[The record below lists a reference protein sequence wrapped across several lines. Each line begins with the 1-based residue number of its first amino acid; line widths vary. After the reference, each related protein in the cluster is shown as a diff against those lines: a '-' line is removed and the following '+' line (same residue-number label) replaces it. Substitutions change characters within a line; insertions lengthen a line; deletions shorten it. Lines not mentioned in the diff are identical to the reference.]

1 MKPFAYCAAIR
12 TLGRAGHKYLRLLQS
27 LQAQT
32 QPPLKIL
39 VYLADDCPP
48 PPETLGCETLVR
60 VPRGMVAQRALP
72 CDEVTPPYR
81 LPHALRHEGQPPH
94 RTHAPHAAR

>member
-32 QPPLKIL
+32 QPTLKIL

-48 PPETLGCETLVR
+48 
-60 VPRGMVAQRALP
+60 
-72 CDEVTPPYR
+72 
-81 LPHALRHEGQPPH
+81 
-94 RTHAPHAAR
+94 

>member
-1 MKPFAYCAAIR
+1 MMPFAYCAAIR

-48 PPETLGCETLVR
+48 
-60 VPRGMVAQRALP
+60 
-72 CDEVTPPYR
+72 
-81 LPHALRHEGQPPH
+81 
-94 RTHAPHAAR
+94 